1 MLCYW
6 SQAMYCT
13 VRLSVNVMYRDK
25 SGRVPIRPLEESNA
39 ATALRFNYS
48 KTFDCLDYSHL

>member
-6 SQAMYCT
+6 T

-25 SGRVPIRPLEESNA
+25 SGRVPIRPLEEDNA
-39 ATALRFNYS
+39 ATASLFNYS